1 MHKYLKMC
9 LPISCHVVCIVEGR
23 KVSAFLLRKISK
35 VSRCLFVTSWRLRR
49 FFMEGNPMLRLG
61 RAYFKGKSGKA
72 YKFLVNPWGTNFKKG
87 FGAVYFVTNRYLKK
101 DRSYVHGGI
110 HVGQTEDLSTEFH
123 DHPKQSCFDKYG
135 ASCVCVREEADRDTR
150 LKVVQDLS
158 DNYNPPCN
166 RE

>member
-1 MHKYLKMC
+1 M
-9 LPISCHVVCIVEGR
+9 V
-23 KVSAFLLRKISK
+23 
-35 VSRCLFVTSWRLRR
+35 R
-49 FFMEGNPMLRLG
+49 FSIAHARGE
-61 RAYFKGKSGKA
+61 SGKA
-72 YKFLVNPWGTNFKKG
+72 YNFLLYPWDTNFKKG

-110 HVGQTEDLSTEFH
+110 HVGQTEDLSTEF
-123 DHPKQSCFDKYG
+123 DYHPKQSCFDKYG

-158 DNYNPPCN
+158 DNYGPPCN